1 MADLQEFKCP
11 NCGGSMEFDPSLQQL
26 KCPYC
31 DTVISIDEY
40 QKLNQEPDIPPAP
53 PEESRTWDDEE
64 TKHLRLYVCNSCGGE
79 IVAHESL
86 GASSCPFCGNP
97 VVMKGQFT
105 GDLKPDY
112 VIPFKLNKDQA
123 KQKYMQ
129 HLQGKP
135 FLPDIFRDENHIDE
149 IKGIYV
155 PFWLVDADV
164 DADIQ
169 YAATTTRSWSDAR
182 YRYTETKHYVLDREG
197 SVSFSNVPKDASK
210 EIDDAMMESIEPF
223 DMSEAVSFQTAY
235 LAGYFANRY
244 DEQINES
251 MERIRQRVK
260 TSTESIFRDST
271 SGFGAVVVQSS
282 RVNLNNTS
290 YRYVLYPVWLLNT
303 TWNDQHFHFAMNGQT
318 GKFVG
323 NLPADNR
330 AYWKFVVLW
339 GIVIALGIY
348 ALLWAILLI

>member
-11 NCGGSMEFDPSLQQL
+11 NCGGSMEFDPASQRL

-31 DTVISIDEY
+31 DTEISVDEY
-40 QKLNQEPDIPPAP
+40 RKLNREQDIPPVP
-53 PEESRTWDDEE
+53 PEDYRTWQDDE
-64 TKHLRLYVCNSCGGE
+64 TSQLRLYVCNSCGGE

-97 VVMKGQFT
+97 VVMKGQFA

-112 VIPFKLNKDQA
+112 VIPFKLNKEQA
-123 KQKYMQ
+123 KEKYAE
-129 HLQGKP
+129 HLKGKP
-135 FLPDIFRDENHIDE
+135 FLPAIFKDENHIDE

-155 PFWLVDADV
+155 PFWLVDVDV

-169 YAATTTRSWSDAR
+169 YAGTTSRSWQDTR
-182 YRYTETKHYVLDREG
+182 YRYVETKHYMLDRDG

-210 EIDDAMMESIEPF
+210 EIDDTMMESIEPF
-223 DMSEAVSFQTAY
+223 DMKDAVSFQTAY

-244 DEQINES
+244 DEGIQDS

-260 TSTESIFRDST
+260 SSTESIFREST
-271 SGFGAVVVQSS
+271 KGYGSVVLQSS
-282 RVNLNNTS
+282 RVNITRTD

-303 TWNDQHFHFAMNGQT
+303 TWKGQHFHFAMNAQT

-323 NLPADNR
+323 DLPMDSK
-330 AYWKFVVLW
+330 AYWKYIIIW
-339 GIVIALGIY
+339 GIVIAVFIY
-348 ALLWAILLI
+348 AAMWAVLMI